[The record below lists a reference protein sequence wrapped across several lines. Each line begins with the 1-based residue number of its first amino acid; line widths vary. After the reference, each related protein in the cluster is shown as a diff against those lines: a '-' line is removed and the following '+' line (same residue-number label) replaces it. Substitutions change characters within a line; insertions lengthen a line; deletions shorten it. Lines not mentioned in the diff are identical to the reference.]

1 MTQKTVLVTGATSGI
16 GLETAR
22 ALAQRGWRIL
32 LHGRT
37 LARAEAAVADIGS
50 GTLIPL
56 AADLGEQSAVRELAT
71 TVRRDHPKL
80 DVLINNAG
88 VWNSARELTADGI
101 ERTFA
106 VNHLAYFL
114 LTGLLQ
120 PHLRAGARVLCV
132 ASDSHKQVKGIN
144 FGDLSLEAN
153 YHGLRSYAQSKLA
166 NVLFC
171 YEYDR
176 RCTDGTVICAIQ
188 PGLVQTDIGLKGN
201 TWLHRLAWRVRRRM
215 SGHKTAVQGAATS
228 IFLAT
233 VADTPPSGL
242 YWDDCVPKQSYSSS
256 YSAAEAAR
264 LWEESERLTGLKF
277 PC

>member
-1 MTQKTVLVTGATSGI
+1 MPKKTVLITGATSGI

-22 ALAQRGWRIL
+22 ALARQGWRVL

-37 LARAEAAVADIGS
+37 LERAEAAVAEIGT
-50 GTLIPL
+50 GTLVPL
-56 AADLGEQSAVRELAT
+56 AADLGEQSAVRELAV
-71 TVRRDHPKL
+71 TVRRDHPLL

-88 VWNSARELTADGI
+88 VWNSTRELTAEGI

-120 PHLRAGARVLCV
+120 SHLQPGARVLCV
-132 ASDSHKQVKGIN
+132 ASDSHKQVKGMH
-144 FGDLSLEAN
+144 FEDLSLQGR

-171 YEYDR
+171 YEYER
-176 RCTDGTVICAIQ
+176 RCTNNTVICAIQ

-201 TWLHRLAWRVRRRM
+201 TWLHRLAWQVRRRM
-215 SGHKTAVQGAATS
+215 SGHKTAAQGAATS

-242 YWDDCVPKQSYSSS
+242 YWDDCRPKQSYSSS
-256 YSAAEAAR
+256 YSDSEATR
-264 LWEESERLTGLKF
+264 LWEESERLTGF
-277 PC
+277 TFTC